1 MLPHQVLPRQV
12 LPHQVL
18 PHQVIPSVQAVSCSS
33 SQAETKD
40 FNEDRA
46 TDPRFKLSSNSSSL
60 VVSSTTI
67 GRKEHQRVRGEKKK
81 ETAVSVPGS
90 DFGKHHWTLVLGQEQ
105 CQLLAFL
112 FHSSGVCNI
121 HHLDGWPEFPP
132 PPQQSIV

>member
-1 MLPHQVLPRQV
+1 
-12 LPHQVL
+12 
-18 PHQVIPSVQAVSCSS
+18 
-33 SQAETKD
+33 
-40 FNEDRA
+40 
-46 TDPRFKLSSNSSSL
+46 LSSNSSSL

-67 GRKEHQRVRGEKKK
+67 GRKEHQRVRGRKKK
-81 ETAVSVPGS
+81 TAVSVPGS